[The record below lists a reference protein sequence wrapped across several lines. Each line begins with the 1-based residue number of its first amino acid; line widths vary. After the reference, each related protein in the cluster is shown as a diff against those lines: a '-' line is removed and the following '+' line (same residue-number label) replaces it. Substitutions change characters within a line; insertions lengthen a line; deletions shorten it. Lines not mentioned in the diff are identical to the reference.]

1 MKLLLRLYGWPHEAL
16 HVLAL
21 WLIGRRP
28 EAITSRH
35 VDIPADLSTREYVF
49 VAGFPALAFWSIAA
63 ISLRLLL
70 AAPDLAQVAL
80 WLIIATLSTGA
91 AFSTFGD
98 LQLIAMRL
106 MGGQDEP
113 Q

>member
-1 MKLLLRLYGWPHEAL
+1 MRLLRRLYGWPHEML

-21 WLIGRRP
+21 GLIGRRP

-35 VDIPADLSTREYVF
+35 VDIPADLSTGQYVF
-49 VAGFPALAFWSIAA
+49 VAGFPALVFWSIAA

-70 AAPDLAQVAL
+70 STPDLAQVAL
-80 WLIIATLSTGA
+80 WLIVATLSTGA

-98 LQLIAMRL
+98 LQLIALRL
-106 MGGQDEP
+106 LGGQDEP